1 MRCGKR
7 GREEVPWFVSIF
19 RSCDHKGGGNRS
31 AFYAESKH
39 RIGEGRWIE
48 EKVSVQ
54 WAFCIP
60 LAYPRS
66 MLLVSFVVKAEI
78 KSRNKQWA
86 HDEMPVYCTGCFSHD
101 TLRIFPRGLILTLA
115 LGNTS
120 SVGFSP
126 WCFLGDGSYCQP
138 DAAHCPVSR
147 VGSHGAKACEFPA
160 TWGDF
165 PVSF

>member
-1 MRCGKR
+1 
-7 GREEVPWFVSIF
+7 
-19 RSCDHKGGGNRS
+19 
-31 AFYAESKH
+31 
-39 RIGEGRWIE
+39 
-48 EKVSVQ
+48 
-54 WAFCIP
+54 
-60 LAYPRS
+60 

-78 KSRNKQWA
+78 KSRNKQRA
-86 HDEMPVYCTGCFSHD
+86 HDEMPVYCTSCFSHD
-101 TLRIFPRGLILTLA
+101 TLPIFPRGLILT

-160 TWGDF
+160 AWGDF
-165 PVSF
+165 PVSFENKSGTWKNTLVYSRVSPRLIFLEVAPLGSCTSLTSHFSDRKN